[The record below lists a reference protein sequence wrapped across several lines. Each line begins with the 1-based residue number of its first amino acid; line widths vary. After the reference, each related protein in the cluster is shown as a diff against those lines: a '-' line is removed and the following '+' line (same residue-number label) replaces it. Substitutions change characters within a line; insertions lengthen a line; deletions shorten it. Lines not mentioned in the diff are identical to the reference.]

1 MIGSAYIHHVLQL
14 IATRPSALLQDKRL
28 LKMVQ
33 WDQRINGSAL
43 AATLHA
49 VQENIT
55 DATEKLINYHSS
67 LYRLKR
73 SVLWLYKFVKWRGNN
88 ELPVDNI
95 TVDEMQ
101 RVHGNLIRYMQRSVY
116 SEEYQRLK
124 AGESLP
130 ARNRLFYLEPKI
142 GDDGIMRVGGRLKY
156 ADMNQNA
163 KNQMLVPANHHVTL
177 LLVRHMHH
185 VTCLHS
191 GVEHVLATLRA
202 DYWIPRARPL
212 LRRILRDCMICRR
225 LGARAMKQKMADLPP
240 ERLAAN
246 QRPFTF
252 VGIDCFGPI
261 LVNRG
266 RSVVKR
272 YGIIFTCMTVRA
284 VHLEVLPNLTT
295 DAFINALR
303 RFMSRRGKP
312 RRLFSD
318 NGTNFVG
325 AVKELGTA
333 LQEWNNKRKLQKFL
347 LQEAIKW
354 SFNPPA
360 ASHMGGV
367 WERLIRSVRR
377 SFNAVVRGTTLDDYE
392 LQTVMCEIEAVVN
405 NRPITKVSD
414 DKNDEEPLT
423 PSHLLS
429 LGSTGTLPPVIGEN
443 GDQYRRRWKF
453 IQHLVDRFWRR
464 WSREYLPS
472 IQHRRKWVTD
482 SPNAHVGDL
491 VLIMDELTQR
501 NQWAMGRVVGL
512 NIGRD
517 GKVRSCELQTQKG
530 RCVRPI
536 AKLCLLEAADN

>member
-1 MIGSAYIHHVLQL
+1 
-14 IATRPSALLQDKRL
+14 
-28 LKMVQ
+28 
-33 WDQRINGSAL
+33 
-43 AATLHA
+43 
-49 VQENIT
+49 
-55 DATEKLINYHSS
+55 
-67 LYRLKR
+67 
-73 SVLWLYKFVKWRGNN
+73 
-88 ELPVDNI
+88 
-95 TVDEMQ
+95 
-101 RVHGNLIRYMQRSVY
+101 
-116 SEEYQRLK
+116 
-124 AGESLP
+124 
-130 ARNRLFYLEPKI
+130 
-142 GDDGIMRVGGRLKY
+142 
-156 ADMNQNA
+156 
-163 KNQMLVPANHHVTL
+163 
-177 LLVRHMHH
+177 
-185 VTCLHS
+185 
-191 GVEHVLATLRA
+191 
-202 DYWIPRARPL
+202 
-212 LRRILRDCMICRR
+212 MICRR

-429 LGSTGTLPPVIGEN
+429 LGSTGTLPPVIGES

-501 NQWAMGRVVGL
+501 NQWAMGRVVSL